1 MDTLARIEE
10 ALAAAIATTEAPG
23 CPPRLAAA
31 MRHAVFPGGAR
42 IRPQLCLAVA
52 RACGDDDPA
61 LADAAAASI
70 ELLHCASLVHDDL
83 PCFDD
88 AATRRGRASV
98 HSAYGERLAVLA
110 GDGLIVLAF
119 QALGMAGGRSPQ
131 RLSRLLALIG
141 AGVGMPFG
149 ITAGQAWE
157 CEPRVALSDYQRA
170 KTGALFAAATAAG
183 AESAGV
189 DGNSWR
195 ALGEW
200 LGEAYQVA
208 DDVRDV
214 MADPALL
221 GKPTGQDLALGR
233 PSSAIEHGL
242 SGAIQHFDRL
252 VACAV
257 EAVPPCRGAMQL
269 RRLVRLEAE
278 RLVPR
283 DWVDRALV
291 GAPASHLAAPPAA
304 PPAAPSPPSAGQAGS
319 AARVPATV
327 AASMTDPAARG
338 TRAARSEGRG
348 TPRRRAVPSPTA

>member
-10 ALAAAIATTEAPG
+10 ALQSALAPIEATG
-23 CPPRLAAA
+23 SPPKLAAA

-61 LADAAAASI
+61 LSNAGAAAV

-88 AATRRGRASV
+88 APTRRGHPSV
-98 HSAYGERLAVLA
+98 HAAFGERLAVLA

-119 QALGMAGGRSPQ
+119 QALALGAGRSPA
-131 RLSRLLALIG
+131 RLARLIG
-141 AGVGMPFG
+141 TVGRGVGMPHG

-170 KTGALFAAATAAG
+170 KTGALFAAATALG
-183 AESAGV
+183 AEAAGQ
-189 DGNSWR
+189 DGDIWR

-214 MADPALL
+214 LADPAAL
-221 GKPTGQDLALGR
+221 GKPVGRDIALGR
-233 PSSAIEHGL
+233 PSSATEQGL
-242 SGAIQHFDRL
+242 TGAIQHFDRL
-252 VACAV
+252 IACAID
-257 EAVPPCRGAMQL
+257 AIPPCRGSAKL
-269 RRLVRLEAE
+269 RTLVQMEAE
-278 RLVPR
+278 RLVPKAWCQDVGGLR
-283 DWVDRALV
+283 VTRIDAGLV
-291 GAPASHLAAPPAA
+291 QNAGISATAA
-304 PPAAPSPPSAGQAGS
+304 
-319 AARVPATV
+319 
-327 AASMTDPAARG
+327 
-338 TRAARSEGRG
+338 
-348 TPRRRAVPSPTA
+348 